1 MKENRELIDLRTD
14 CGSDGYDDILR
25 SRTELLA
32 AIDGM
37 AQSAEERALQLEELS
52 REAEL
57 LTVQLRLMRE
67 RVRLMRRSW

>member
-1 MKENRELIDLRTD
+1 MP
-14 CGSDGYDDILR
+14 R

-37 AQSAEERALQLEELS
+37 AQSAEERALQLGELS

-67 RVRLMRRSW
+67 RVRLMRRYC